1 MTIVWKSYLVKQYS
15 RHAFNLHAKNHLHT
29 VIERFLCDCFKCS
42 SESVELVDARQSC
55 PQFSKNWVASLDCC
69 LLFTVAFKG
78 FLLVILTAKDWWISP
93 INHLCKVQWLQQ
105 HDHPMIKSCDGS
117 HGWWIVHLILFHIQL
132 KWSKNLMKQSWSSAK
147 RKWCIICD
155 ECLIGAILIY
165 RQTQE
170 ALGQFSDI
178 KCTRNSIHS
187 TSKAQKNAYIATQLF
202 LSKVHVHPHTN
213 LSPFLSLRP
222 PILLADRP
230 SHKIQ

>member
-1 MTIVWKSYLVKQYS
+1 MRGPFQNTKLRILYKTTAWQLCENPTLSSSTLDMP
-15 RHAFNLHAKNHLHT
+15 LTMHAKNHLHT

-117 HGWWIVHLILFHIQL
+117 HVWWIVHLILFHIQL

-170 ALGQFSDI
+170 ALGQFSDM

-187 TSKAQKNAYIATQLF
+187 TSKAQIKCIH
-202 LSKVHVHPHTN
+202 SHTVI
-213 LSPFLSLRP
+213 FE
-222 PILLADRP
+222 
-230 SHKIQ
+230 